1 MTFVAE
7 AQIEARA
14 AELWR
19 AHGLEPGFDI
29 ERLLDLFDLRLL
41 WEDVDDEA
49 DGIGDGEG
57 RVYGLL
63 VPTEQLVILNERHR
77 DALEEKG
84 GRVRRFTVGHEIGH
98 WVIHAKGIG
107 LSSCSLFDGRG
118 IHCRSKSTDSIEWQA
133 EMFSAALLMHR
144 DTLQKE
150 LPTGEWSGWPPVYRL
165 AEKFG
170 VSLTAMRIRLERLGW
185 IHRDADGIPRSG
197 PAPVE
202 GQGSLFE

>member
-19 AHGLEPGFDI
+19 AHGLEPGFDV
-29 ERLLDLFDLRLL
+29 ERLLDLLDLRLL
-41 WEDVDDEA
+41 WEDVDDEVG
-49 DGIGDGEG
+49 GIGDGEG
-57 RVYGLL
+57 HVYGLL

-84 GRVRRFTVGHEIGH
+84 GRLRRFTVGHEIGH
-98 WVIHAKGIG
+98 WIIHAKGIG
-107 LSSCSLFDGRG
+107 LSSCSLFDGRR
-118 IHCRSKSTDSIEWQA
+118 IHCRSKSTDSIERQA

-144 DTLQKE
+144 DILRE
-150 LPTGEWSGWPPVYRL
+150 ALPSGEWSGWPTVYRL

-170 VSLTAMRIRLERLGW
+170 VNVTPMAIRLERLEW
-185 IHRDADGIPRSG
+185 MHRDRDDTPVSG
-197 PAPVE
+197 PRPPE
-202 GQGSLFE
+202 RQESLFG